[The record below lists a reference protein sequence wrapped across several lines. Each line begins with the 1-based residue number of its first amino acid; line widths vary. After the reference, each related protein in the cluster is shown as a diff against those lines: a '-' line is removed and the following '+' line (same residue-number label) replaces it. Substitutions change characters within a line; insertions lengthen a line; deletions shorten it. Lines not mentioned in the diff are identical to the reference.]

1 MLHVTMKKYVSM
13 STSRRHFLIASGIT
27 KYKKV
32 VFFFL
37 LSLSNHLLQPKS
49 TTIMKWINNVKAG
62 CNAPAGQ
69 LIYQTEKSVSVTIP

>member
-32 VFFFL
+32 FFFL
-37 LSLSNHLLQPKS
+37 LSLSNHLLQPDDNYEMDQRQAECAS
-49 TTIMKWINNVKAG
+49 RSANVSDREG
-62 CNAPAGQ
+62 RFCNYVYLP
-69 LIYQTEKSVSVTIP
+69 